1 MRKTWTT
8 FKTKVRNR
16 LDFIRYGQK
25 IGYINI
31 ITITIDL
38 TILTYSIIDYRTL
51 ISTDNLFL
59 FLFLIFTT
67 LVWQTICFI
76 RNFYAYTHKTAYY
89 NLHNICQQGIP
100 AITDEVREIYTAA
113 PIDFTDTTLIYSDTV
128 NHLLQSEKPI
138 HAMLCADKEKRTFK
152 YIENYRNILL
162 PFLNGKW
169 HEMKNKNG
177 SFYNEQKLCMA
188 SEFGESGNSL
198 YVKVCR
204 GCYYNSYLTN
214 VIYTKKLS
222 HQSGWGMMPP
232 ANISNYPIHRLE
244 KSIMSDHIGISTL
257 AVTTDGYVI
266 ILHQNNKALT
276 SADRLTPSGSGSV
289 DFRDFR
295 AGADFRETLKA
306 AAERELCEET
316 ALPPCR
322 IGHTEVIGFYRDL
335 GRGGKPE
342 FCCLTRLNAPLFE
355 ISELEPNYE
364 EQRDDFETFHILG
377 KSGQLDGKDFKRF
390 SDMVL
395 NRSPRSEEDRPA
407 LALYMCYIM
416 LCHYLGKKI
425 TGHS

>member
-295 AGADFRETLKA
+295 AGTDFRETLKA
-306 AAERELCEET
+306 AA
-316 ALPPCR
+316 
-322 IGHTEVIGFYRDL
+322 
-335 GRGGKPE
+335 
-342 FCCLTRLNAPLFE
+342 
-355 ISELEPNYE
+355 
-364 EQRDDFETFHILG
+364 
-377 KSGQLDGKDFKRF
+377 
-390 SDMVL
+390 
-395 NRSPRSEEDRPA
+395 
-407 LALYMCYIM
+407 
-416 LCHYLGKKI
+416 
-425 TGHS
+425 

>member
-232 ANISNYPIHRLE
+232 ANISNYTDS
-244 KSIMSDHIGISTL
+244 KSQS
-257 AVTTDGYVI
+257 
-266 ILHQNNKALT
+266 
-276 SADRLTPSGSGSV
+276 
-289 DFRDFR
+289 
-295 AGADFRETLKA
+295 
-306 AAERELCEET
+306 
-316 ALPPCR
+316 
-322 IGHTEVIGFYRDL
+322 
-335 GRGGKPE
+335 
-342 FCCLTRLNAPLFE
+342 
-355 ISELEPNYE
+355 
-364 EQRDDFETFHILG
+364 
-377 KSGQLDGKDFKRF
+377 
-390 SDMVL
+390 
-395 NRSPRSEEDRPA
+395 
-407 LALYMCYIM
+407 
-416 LCHYLGKKI
+416 
-425 TGHS
+425 